1 MSDDADRAQEMM
13 DREDIA
19 RRKYGKHTQLEIDP
33 TGYCLNCEEPLH
45 KVGLRWCDAA
55 CRDDWEEHRE

>member
-1 MSDDADRAQEMM
+1 MSDDADRAGDMM
-13 DREDIA
+13 EKEDEL
-19 RRKYGKHTQLEIDP
+19 RRKHYRQPPMEANP

-45 KVGLRWCDAA
+45 KVGQRWCNSE